1 MTDHALSRYFNVDP
15 PSAIH
20 LASDRR
26 SLRIVWGDQE
36 EQALTAQLLRGKCRS
51 SDSIRA
57 RIDGSPTPI
66 SSDLMIERIE
76 LVGSYALNL
85 SFSDGEDRG
94 IYPWALLREIARE
107 QTSGE
112 SN

>member
-1 MTDHALSRYFNVDP
+1 MADNDHSRYLNVDP
-15 PSAIH
+15 PSVVR

-26 SLRIVWGDQE
+26 SLRIVWE
-36 EQALTAQLLRGKCRS
+36 EQAITAQFLRGECRS

-57 RIDGSPTPI
+57 RIDGGSISI

-76 LVGSYALNL
+76 LVGSYALNV

-94 IYPWALLREIARE
+94 IYPWALLRALAEE
-107 QTSGE
+107 
-112 SN
+112 

>member
-57 RIDGSPTPI
+57 RIDGGAGSI

-94 IYPWALLREIARE
+94 IYPWALLRELAGE
-107 QTSGE
+107 QTSAE

>member
-1 MTDHALSRYFNVDP
+1 MADNDRSRYLNVDP
-15 PSAIH
+15 PSVVR

-26 SLRIVWGDQE
+26 SLRIVWKDQE
-36 EQALTAQLLRGKCRS
+36 EQAIAAQFLRGECRS

-57 RIDGSPTPI
+57 RIDGGSISI

-76 LVGSYALNL
+76 LVGSYALNV

-94 IYPWALLREIARE
+94 IYPWALLRALAEE
-107 QTSGE
+107 
-112 SN
+112 